1 MGTSET
7 KGAKEEKGMK
17 EGKGAKRRQC
27 GRPTDV
33 RLDAERP
40 RRVSRGATLIVRLER
55 EAADVPQVSKR
66 AWAWQGV
73 SDVSYLVRRRQP
85 TTACRPTAALE
96 RIDAT

>member
-1 MGTSET
+1 VDG
-7 KGAKEEKGMK
+7 
-17 EGKGAKRRQC
+17 RQTFGWTMS
-27 GRPTDV
+27 GRGE
-33 RLDAERP
+33 L
-40 RRVSRGATLIVRLER
+40 SKGATLIVRLER

-85 TTACRPTAALE
+85 TTACRPTAALD